1 MKPRTLFIIILKVF
15 GLFFIRDILTVIPQ
29 LFSLTSFIDVNA
41 PLQQY
46 IGPLLTMLALLTAYI
61 LIIYFLLFKTSSVV
75 DTLKL
80 DKGLN
85 QDTLQININYTAV
98 LRIVILIL
106 AGLVLI
112 NELPNFIRLITIYF
126 SQLSFVRGSHPD
138 ISNLAWTIAKLTV
151 AILLIVFQKPIAGLL
166 TRK

>member
-112 NELPNFIRLITIYF
+112 NELPNFIRFITIYF